1 MTIETVVVFILGLF
15 IGTSLGVGAM
25 CLLRANG
32 PSAYDAIW
40 HLQQMYTLL
49 TEDNDMVYYPRGGT
63 IDCARRFLL
72 QYGDGEQMP

>member
-1 MTIETVVVFILGLF
+1 MTTAVVFILGLL
-15 IGTSLGVGAM
+15 IGANIGVGAM
-25 CLLRANG
+25 CLLNANG
-32 PSAYDAIW
+32 PSADDAIW

-49 TEDNDMVYYPRGGT
+49 TKTDDVIYYPRAGA